1 MANKL
6 GLWNETFGLGSE
18 EFQIS
23 NIEDHAVPI
32 FKLKYWQLDLL
43 ICYYLICAI
52 IAIVGEAL
60 VIFYIM
66 QHAPKER
73 PLNRMILIDQGH
85 TYFVKKFTTLVPPSH
100 TTRFSFIFDF
110 GKRILGAINQ

>member
-43 ICYYLICAI
+43 ICYYSICAI

-66 QHAPKER
+66 QHAPKDR
-73 PLNRMILIDQGH
+73 PLNRMILIDQVYI
-85 TYFVKKFTTLVPPSH
+85 TYILCKKYTP
-100 TTRFSFIFDF
+100 
-110 GKRILGAINQ
+110 KINKKQFFLSQWHLA

>member
-1 MANKL
+1 MANNL
-6 GLWNETFGLGSE
+6 GLWNETFGFGRE

-32 FKLKYWQLDLL
+32 FKLQYWQLVLL
-43 ICYYLICAI
+43 ICYYSICAS

-60 VIFYIM
+60 VIFYIL

-73 PLNRMILIDQGH
+73 PLNRMILIDQ
-85 TYFVKKFTTLVPPSH
+85 VCISVCLASKFLQCGGSPKNH
-100 TTRFSFIFDF
+100 D
-110 GKRILGAINQ
+110 

>member
-43 ICYYLICAI
+43 ICYYSICAI

-66 QHAPKER
+66 QHAPKDR
-73 PLNRMILIDQGH
+73 PLNRMILIDQVCI
-85 TYFVKKFTTLVPPSH
+85 TYILCKKYTPQ
-100 TTRFSFIFDF
+100 
-110 GKRILGAINQ
+110 INKK